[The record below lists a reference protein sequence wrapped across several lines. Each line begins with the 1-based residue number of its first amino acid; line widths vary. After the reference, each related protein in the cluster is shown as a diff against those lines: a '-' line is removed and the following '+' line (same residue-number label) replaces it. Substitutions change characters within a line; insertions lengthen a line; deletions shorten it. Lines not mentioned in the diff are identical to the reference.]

1 MRLIIESEQPKRQD
15 VHVAELY
22 VVFDYVCVFAA
33 LYLFLSFIA
42 PAYFESMPVNQK
54 VGYGRRNDIMV
65 YPHLVQEKSFG
76 LACAQ
81 CVNQVR
87 IVQVYF
93 VYFAQS
99 PDTSGVVPQLGD
111 ESGFF
116 YEKAIVRYAV
126 PAYVQSSGYATD
138 VRFERHAF
146 GNNGQ

>member
-22 VVFDYVCVFAA
+22 VVFDYVCVFDA

-42 PAYFESMPVNQK
+42 PAYFKSMLVNQK

-65 YPHLVQEKSFG
+65 YPHLVQEKSFPNVAGVG

-116 YEKAIVRYAV
+116 YEK
-126 PAYVQSSGYATD
+126 
-138 VRFERHAF
+138 E
-146 GNNGQ
+146 